1 MLNFHALDGGHDFG
15 LTHLDLGNL
24 QPKSTAGVYPGIADH
39 QVLVIDNFA
48 AANETAVQALFS
60 SSVFHLNDRLA
71 SGAAHDEILVIDDG
85 NNNAKIWSWVD
96 TGDHK
101 VQSSELHLLGIL
113 HGMTIDD
120 GSGILGANDLSR
132 LQSSHIIG

>member
-1 MLNFHALDGGHDFG
+1 M
-15 LTHLDLGNL
+15 
-24 QPKSTAGVYPGIADH
+24 
-39 QVLVIDNFA
+39 
-48 AANETAVQALFS
+48 
-60 SSVFHLNDRLA
+60 FHLNDRLA